1 MIHED
6 PNHVIKA
13 RKITHCLVTL
23 SEKIGHSVVGTQSG
37 YLSLLDKDVVFDKK
51 IYNFGLLWL

>member
-23 SEKIGHSVVGTQSG
+23 SEKIGHSAVGTQSG

-51 IYNFGLLWL
+51 IYNFGLL